1 MKSGNN
7 GPKKKFRWR
16 RAAAALLAIALLAYG
31 GWRWMGRDRGAASS
45 GAATF
50 TVARGPLE
58 IIVLEGGSVEARNKL
73 EIVSGV
79 QGSTKILS
87 IVDEGYSVTP
97 EDVANGL
104 VLVELDSKQLLDQQ
118 VSQELEYQNSL
129 SALTRANEQ
138 YEIQLVD
145 NESSMKAADL
155 AVRFARMDLA
165 KYLGEELAGR
175 IVEEAEKAEA
185 NARQLGEQ
193 TMARNAAARA
203 SAAQASDRGPR
214 QGGGRRNRDGGAAP
228 DGNGAVADNG
238 AAAPETSEPPE
249 VTEDALAAE
258 TAVEAVE
265 QQELQIAPSIDVMSI
280 VSLDRLGDGEARQ
293 TLRQTENELVL
304 AAEDVSLAQT
314 KLEGT
319 KRLFER
325 DFVTKTQLDGDQNAY
340 NRKLIGKESAETKKE
355 LFAKYEFPKQAE
367 KLVSDYEE
375 ALRKLRRTERQCVSK
390 LAQEEAGRASAE
402 ARHLLQTRKRA
413 EIAEQIEK
421 CVIRAQRPGLVIY
434 GTGDSSYRSEVIEP
448 GASVRERQVIITI
461 PDMVALALKV
471 KVHESV
477 VQQVKP
483 GQRVRIRVDAFPNA
497 LLTGVVHQIAPLP
510 DTANRWMNPDL
521 KVYATTIY
529 IDEAPD
535 WLRPG
540 MSAEAEILIER
551 IEDVI
556 QVPIQAVAVRDDRQ
570 VCFVRTVLGVEQRPV
585 ETGAMGTAMVEI
597 KSGLEAG
604 ESVLLRAPGL
614 AAHEAAKE
622 TKNGDAAPREN
633 GAPAAENGGA

>member
-1 MKSGNN
+1 MKSGDN
-7 GPKKKFRWR
+7 GPKKKFRWKR
-16 RAAAALLAIALLAYG
+16 LAAALLILALLGYG
-31 GWRWMGRDRGAASS
+31 GWWWMGRDKGGASS

-73 EIVSGV
+73 ELVSEV

-87 IVDEGYSVTP
+87 IVDEGYTVTP

-118 VSQELEYQNSL
+118 VSQELEFQNSL

-145 NESSMKAADL
+145 NESGMKAADL

-165 KYLGEELAGR
+165 KFLGEELANQ

-185 NARQLGEQ
+185 NARLMGEQ
-193 TMARNAAARA
+193 TMARTAALRA
-203 SAAQASDRGPR
+203 SATQTAERGQR
-214 QGGGRRNRDGGAAP
+214 QGGRRNREGGAATNGGG
-228 DGNGAVADNG
+228 DGA
-238 AAAPETSEPPE
+238 PPE
-249 VTEDALAAE
+249 KSELAA
-258 TAVEAVE
+258 TASDTMPEESVEVPEAVIE
-265 QQELQIAPSIDVMSI
+265 EQELQIAPSIDVMSI

-304 AAEDVSLAQT
+304 AAEDVSLSQT

-402 ARHLLQTRKRA
+402 ARHLLQTRKRR

-477 VQQVKP
+477 VQQVKA

-497 LLTGVVHQIAPLP
+497 VLTGVVHQIAPLP

-521 KVYATTIY
+521 KVYVTTIH

-551 IEDVI
+551 LEDVV

-570 VCFVRTVLGVEQRPV
+570 VCFVRNVLGVEQRPV

-614 AAHEAAKE
+614 AAHEAAQE
-622 TKNGDAAPREN
+622 QKNGNPVPDVNGTAAPD
-633 GAPAAENGGA
+633 NGGA

>member
-7 GPKKKFRWR
+7 GPKKRLRWR
-16 RAAAALLAIALLAYG
+16 RLAVLLLLAALLAYG
-31 GWRWMGRDRGAASS
+31 GWRWTGRDKGGAAS

-73 EIVSGV
+73 ELVSEV
-79 QGSTKILS
+79 QGSTKILT

-97 EDVANGL
+97 EDVANGK

-118 VSQELEYQNSL
+118 VSQELAYQNSL
-129 SALTRANEQ
+129 AALTRANEQ
-138 YEIQLVD
+138 YEIQLIE
-145 NESSMKAADL
+145 NESAMKAADL

-165 KYLGEELAGR
+165 KFLGEELAEK
-175 IVEEAEKAEA
+175 IVQEAEKAEA
-185 NARQLGEQ
+185 NARLLGEK
-193 TMARNAAARA
+193 TMANTAAARA
-203 SAAQASDRGPR
+203 AAAPPQERGPR
-214 QGGGRRNRDGGAAP
+214 QGGRKNREGGTPPNGNDGAAEGGAP
-228 DGNGAVADNG
+228 
-238 AAAPETSEPPE
+238 APETPEPPE
-249 VTEDALAAE
+249 TAADTAPEESAAAVTGE
-258 TAVEAVE
+258 
-265 QQELQIAPSIDVMSI
+265 QELQIAPSIDVMSI

-304 AAEDVSLAQT
+304 AAEDVSLSQT

-340 NRKLIGKESAETKKE
+340 NRKLISKESAETKKE

-402 ARHLLQTRKRA
+402 ASHLLQTRKRQ

-421 CVIRAQRPGLVIY
+421 CVIRAQKPGLVIY

-477 VQQVKP
+477 VQQVKA

-497 LLTGVVHQIAPLP
+497 VLTGVVHQIAPLP

-521 KVYATTIY
+521 KVYATTIH

-556 QVPIQAVAVRDDRQ
+556 QVPIQAVAVRDNRQ
-570 VCFVRTVLGVEQRPV
+570 VCFVRTVLGIEQRPV

-622 TKNGDAAPREN
+622 PKNGDAAPREN

>member
-7 GPKKKFRWR
+7 GPKKRFRWR
-16 RAAAALLAIALLAYG
+16 RLAVLLLLAALLAYG
-31 GWRWMGRDRGAASS
+31 GWRWTGRDKGGAAS

-73 EIVSGV
+73 ELVSEV
-79 QGSTKILS
+79 QGSTKILT

-97 EDVANGL
+97 EDVANGK

-118 VSQELEYQNSL
+118 VSQELAYQNSL
-129 SALTRANEQ
+129 AALTRANEQ
-138 YEIQLVD
+138 YEIQLIE
-145 NESSMKAADL
+145 NESAMKAADL

-165 KYLGEELAGR
+165 KFLGEELAEK
-175 IVEEAEKAEA
+175 IVQEAEKAEA
-185 NARQLGEQ
+185 NARLLGEK
-193 TMARNAAARA
+193 TMANTAAAKA
-203 SAAQASDRGPR
+203 AAAQPQERGPR
-214 QGGGRRNRDGGAAP
+214 QGGRRNREGGAPPNGNGGAAE
-228 DGNGAVADNG
+228 GGAPV
-238 AAAPETSEPPE
+238 PETPEPPE
-249 VTEDALAAE
+249 TAADTAPEESAAAVTGE
-258 TAVEAVE
+258 
-265 QQELQIAPSIDVMSI
+265 QELQIAPSIDVMSI

-340 NRKLIGKESAETKKE
+340 NRKLISKESAETKKE

-402 ARHLLQTRKRA
+402 ASHLLQTRKRQ

-421 CVIRAQRPGLVIY
+421 CVIRAQKPGLVIY

-477 VQQVKP
+477 VQQVKA

-497 LLTGVVHQIAPLP
+497 VLTGVVHQIAPLP

-521 KVYATTIY
+521 KVYATTIH

-551 IEDVI
+551 IEDVV
-556 QVPIQAVAVRDDRQ
+556 QVPIQAVAVREDRQ

-622 TKNGDAAPREN
+622 PKNGDAAPREN

>member
-7 GPKKKFRWR
+7 GPKKRFRWR
-16 RAAAALLAIALLAYG
+16 RLAVLLLLAALLAYG
-31 GWRWMGRDRGAASS
+31 GWRWTGRDKGGAAS

-73 EIVSGV
+73 ELVSEV
-79 QGSTKILS
+79 QGSTKILT

-97 EDVANGL
+97 EDVANGK

-118 VSQELEYQNSL
+118 VSQELAYQNSL
-129 SALTRANEQ
+129 AALTRANEQ
-138 YEIQLVD
+138 YEIQLIE
-145 NESSMKAADL
+145 NESAMKAADL

-165 KYLGEELAGR
+165 KFLGEELAEK
-175 IVEEAEKAEA
+175 IVQEAEKAEA
-185 NARQLGEQ
+185 NARLLGEK
-193 TMARNAAARA
+193 TMANTAAARA
-203 SAAQASDRGPR
+203 AAAPPQERGPR
-214 QGGGRRNRDGGAAP
+214 QGGRRNREGGAP
-228 DGNGAVADNG
+228 PNGNDG
-238 AAAPETSEPPE
+238 AAEGGAPAPETPAPPE
-249 VTEDALAAE
+249 TAADTAPEESAAAVTGE
-258 TAVEAVE
+258 
-265 QQELQIAPSIDVMSI
+265 QELQIAPSIDVMSI

-304 AAEDVSLAQT
+304 AAEDVSLSQT

-340 NRKLIGKESAETKKE
+340 NRKLISKESAETKKE

-402 ARHLLQTRKRA
+402 ASHLLQTRKRQ

-421 CVIRAQRPGLVIY
+421 CVIRAQKPGLVIY

-477 VQQVKP
+477 VQQVKA

-497 LLTGVVHQIAPLP
+497 VLTGVVHQIAPLP

-521 KVYATTIY
+521 KVYATTIH

-551 IEDVI
+551 IEDVV
-556 QVPIQAVAVRDDRQ
+556 QVPIQAVAVREDRQ

-622 TKNGDAAPREN
+622 PKNGDAAPREN